1 MLSWIFQITIISI
14 VLIFLV
20 HYLFNFFK
28 STLTV
33 PKIKD
38 LVNSPTQK
46 YESMFNIITKNNSK
60 TYNKKDYNDNNS
72 FNNDNNSFNN
82 DNNFNDN
89 NNDNNFNDNNNEN
102 EYTLTDLLP
111 NQQTKTD
118 MKNELKNFLKKQM
131 NPTNYVKSSNNI
143 NNTTSISALDSMMSN
158 SYSEFK

>member
-1 MLSWIFQITIISI
+1 MLSWILQITIISI

-46 YESMFNIITKNNSK
+46 YESMFNIISKNNSK
-60 TYNKKDYNDNNS
+60 THNNKDNNDNNT
-72 FNNDNNSFNN
+72 FNNDNNNN
-82 DNNFNDN
+82 
-89 NNDNNFNDNNNEN
+89 NNNEN

-111 NQQTKTD
+111 TQETKTD

-131 NPTNYVKSSNNI
+131 NPTDES

-158 SYSEFK
+158 SYSEFR